1 MKLSGLVEHTGKWLS
16 IPSVAVGTY
25 ARFLR
30 QSRKISGGVKGGGA
44 AEMTTD
50 DKISLL
56 VAVLGCGTARTCAQ
70 ALPRLL
76 ALPATKGDLHLTT
89 NKLTFFNQ
97 ADLKHGLLALFDDI
111 RDGKVDAWRDDSE
124 RVFAKGGG
132 GKGLSV
138 QVIVTFEVDGEH
150 VKIHLSVTGPTHIG
164 KAPASLIMQFE
175 QEYGRRPTTDLA
187 GFSRRIHEISLERLT
202 GWGGCLTKIHGI

>member
-1 MKLSGLVEHTGKWLS
+1 MKLSGLVEHTGKWLG

-30 QSRKISGGVKGGGA
+30 QSRKISGGIKGGGA

-76 ALPATKGDLHLTT
+76 ALRATKGWLHLTT
-89 NKLTFFNQ
+89 ELTFLKQ

-111 RDGKVDAWRDDSE
+111 RSGKV
-124 RVFAKGGG
+124 
-132 GKGLSV
+132 
-138 QVIVTFEVDGEH
+138 
-150 VKIHLSVTGPTHIG
+150 
-164 KAPASLIMQFE
+164 
-175 QEYGRRPTTDLA
+175 
-187 GFSRRIHEISLERLT
+187 
-202 GWGGCLTKIHGI
+202 

>member
-1 MKLSGLVEHTGKWLS
+1 MKLSGLVEHTGKWLG

-30 QSRKISGGVKGGGA
+30 QSRQISGGVKGGGA

-50 DKISLL
+50 DKISLF
-56 VAVLGCGTARTCAQ
+56 VVVLGCGTARTCAQ

-76 ALPATKGDLHLTT
+76 ALPATKGERHLTT
-89 NKLTFFNQ
+89 DKLTFFNQ
-97 ADLKHGLLALFDDI
+97 SDLKRGLLALFDDI
-111 RDGKVDAWRDDSE
+111 HNGNVEAWRNESE
-124 RVFAKGGG
+124 RTFAKGGG
-132 GKGLSV
+132 GKNLSV

-150 VKIHLSVTGPTHIG
+150 VKIHLEVTGPTRIG
-164 KAPASLIMQFE
+164 NAPASLSTHFE
-175 QEYGRRPTTDLA
+175 QEYGTRPATELA

-202 GWGGCLTKIHGI
+202 GWGACLAK